1 MKIHEYQGK
10 ELFRKYGVAT
20 PRGVP
25 CFSVDEA
32 VKAARQL
39 GGGVWVVKAQ
49 IHAGGRGKGGGV
61 KLARSLKDVKDLSSK
76 ILGMQLVTHQT
87 GPGGQ
92 KVRRLLIEEGADI
105 RKELYVGM
113 LVDRGTQR
121 VCLMASSEGGMD
133 IEEVA
138 AKTPNKIRKVFID
151 PATGLTDGEA
161 EAISRQIGVPEP
173 SVGQAREL
181 LQALYKC
188 FWDTDASL
196 AEINPLIYTGDGMVL
211 ALDSKMNFDDNA
223 LFRHADIV
231 AMRDLDE
238 EDPLEIEASKH
249 DLSYISLDGEIGCMV
264 NGAGLAMATMDTIKL
279 FGGEPANFLDVGGG
293 ATAEKVT
300 AAFKIMLSNRKV
312 KAILVNIF
320 GGIMKCDTIAEGVVA
335 AAREVHLSVPLVV
348 RMKGTNEELGRKIL
362 KDSGLPIISADNM
375 ADAAKKVVAA
385 VKEKRTRK
393 EPKKKAVKKPVKKA
407 AKKTVKKALKKRTV
421 QKPAKKAKRKKK

>member
-10 ELFRKYGVAT
+10 EIFRKYGVPT

-25 CFSVDEA
+25 AFSVDEA
-32 VKAARQL
+32 VRAAGQL
-39 GGGVWVVKAQ
+39 GGKVWVVKAQ

-61 KLARSLKDVKDLSSK
+61 KVAKSPDELRARAGQ

-87 GPGGQ
+87 GPQGQ

-105 RKELYVGM
+105 AKELYVGM
-113 LVDRGTQR
+113 VADRGTQH
-121 VCLMASSEGGMD
+121 VVLMASSEGGMD

-138 AKTPNKIRKVFID
+138 AKTPEKIHKVFVD
-151 PATGLTDGEA
+151 PVAGLAEGDARDVARKIGIPEA
-161 EAISRQIGVPEP
+161 SL
-173 SVGQAREL
+173 GQAAAL
-181 LQALYKC
+181 LQNLYRC
-188 FWDTDASL
+188 YWETDASL
-196 AEINPLIYTGDGMVL
+196 VEVNPLVVTGDGRVV
-211 ALDSKMNFDDNA
+211 ALDAKLNFDDNA
-223 LFRHADIV
+223 LFRHPEIV
-231 AMRDLDE
+231 ALRDLDE

-249 DLSYISLDGEIGCMV
+249 DLSYISLDGNIGCMV

-279 FGGEPANFLDVGGG
+279 YGGAPANFLDVGGG

-320 GGIMKCDTIAEGVVA
+320 GGIMKCDTIAAGVVT

-348 RMKGTNEELGRKIL
+348 RMKGTNEELGKKIL

-375 ADAAKKVVAA
+375 AQAGQRAVAA
-385 VKEKRTRK
+385 IRK
-393 EPKKKAVKKPVKKA
+393 KKSKPKPKSRPKSKTKSKPKPKPKPKPKLKKKAAQRRP
-407 AKKTVKKALKKRTV
+407 
-421 QKPAKKAKRKKK
+421 AKRKKK

>member
-20 PRGVP
+20 PRGMP
-25 CFSVDEA
+25 CFSADEA
-32 VKAARQL
+32 VAAAQKL
-39 GGGVWVVKAQ
+39 GGKVWVVKAQ

-61 KLARSLKDVKDLSSK
+61 KVAKSLDEVRKFASS
-76 ILGMQLVTHQT
+76 ILGMQLKTHQT
-87 GPGGQ
+87 GPEGQ
-92 KVRRLLIEEGADI
+92 KVRRLLVEEGADV

-113 LVDRGTQR
+113 VVDRGTQR

-138 AKTPNKIRKVFID
+138 AKTPKKIRKVFID

-188 FWDTDASL
+188 FWETDASL
-196 AEINPLIYTGDGMVL
+196 AEINPLIYTGEGRVI

-223 LFRHADIV
+223 LFRHPDIV

-238 EDPLEIEASKH
+238 EDPLEIEASKY

-279 FGGEPANFLDVGGG
+279 FGGAPANFLDVGGG

-300 AAFKIMLSNRKV
+300 AAFKIMLSNPKV

-385 VKEKRTRK
+385 VKKTK
-393 EPKKKAVKKPVKKA
+393 TKKKPKKKSVKKPVKKA
-407 AKKTVKKALKKRTV
+407 VKKKSVK
-421 QKPAKKAKRKKK
+421 KPAKKAKGKKK